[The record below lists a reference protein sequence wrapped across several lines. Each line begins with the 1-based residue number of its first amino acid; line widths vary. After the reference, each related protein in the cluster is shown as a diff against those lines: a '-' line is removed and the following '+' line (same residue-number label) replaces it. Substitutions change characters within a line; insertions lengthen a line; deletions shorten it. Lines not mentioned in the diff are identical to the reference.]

1 MQVTGVDF
9 FAPTEVQLSGQQQI
23 SKRDMLFGGHSCR
36 QRQNPEGLELDSKEK
51 LLVGRERAVMANS
64 DQTGQCLNGDS
75 FIIVK
80 CDPKRYLI
88 PRYYRIDLSSGE
100 ATPYV
105 SDVASGRCGLK
116 RKSPSEGYSEAG
128 IQVADLQTPVDLT
141 VGSTDG
147 SDLKSCDWRINHG
160 DTHHE
165 QSDTGELCSSSHDVT
180 GVTNE
185 IACTH
190 KLGTRN
196 QKDLLGSDPVPEC
209 ELDVKKHKEEDGH
222 SWQPP
227 FLESMSEKFEAV
239 SGSSSMLTSEANA
252 YLEMQGALMPHA
264 MDQASYMS
272 ALEGLAAVYNSA
284 YTHPLFSFSGCQNP
298 EVLYGDRSN
307 YQASPYRAS
316 SGQRAV
322 NHLNKAQ
329 KSELI
334 TILKNYKPQ
343 ELGLGDIWSKSNVAD
358 LVRRHFQIHC
368 TEDYANNLIYSQK
381 MTFKELNK

>member
-9 FAPTEVQLSGQQQI
+9 VAPAEIQLSGQQHI

-51 LLVGRERAVMANS
+51 LLVGRERAIMANS
-64 DQTGQCLNGDS
+64 EQTGQCLNGDS

-116 RKSPSEGYSEAG
+116 RKSPSEGYFEADM
-128 IQVADLQTPVDLT
+128 QAADLQVPVDLR
-141 VGSTDG
+141 VVSTDEP
-147 SDLKSCDWRINHG
+147 DLESCDWGGSHG
-160 DTHHE
+160 DLRHL

-196 QKDLLGSDPVPEC
+196 QKAPLGLDQFPEC
-209 ELDVKKHKEEDGH
+209 EPNVKKNKEEAGH

-239 SGSSSMLTSEANA
+239 SGSSSMLSSEANA

-264 MDQASYMS
+264 MDQASYMC
-272 ALEGLAAVYNSA
+272 ALEGLAAAYNSA
-284 YTHPLFSFSGCQNP
+284 QYSG
-298 EVLYGDRSN
+298 
-307 YQASPYRAS
+307 
-316 SGQRAV
+316 
-322 NHLNKAQ
+322 
-329 KSELI
+329 
-334 TILKNYKPQ
+334 
-343 ELGLGDIWSKSNVAD
+343 
-358 LVRRHFQIHC
+358 
-368 TEDYANNLIYSQK
+368 
-381 MTFKELNK
+381 M